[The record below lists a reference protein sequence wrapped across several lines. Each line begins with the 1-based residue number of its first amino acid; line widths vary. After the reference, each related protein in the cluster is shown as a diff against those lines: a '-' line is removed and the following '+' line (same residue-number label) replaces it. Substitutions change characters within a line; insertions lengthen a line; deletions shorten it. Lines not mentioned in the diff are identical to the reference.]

1 MTATYTKLRDGSW
14 GVRVVGTV
22 APGATVQVTKKSGES
37 KTETVGKVI
46 WTGNGV
52 TLATL
57 ARESTPR
64 PTTRRRGGRYECE
77 ECGDYVEPGTRCWE
91 TGMIH

>member
-22 APGATVQVTKKSGES
+22 APGAMVQVVKKSGES
-37 KTETVGKVI
+37 KTKIIGRVV

-57 ARESTPR
+57 ACESTR
-64 PTTRRRGGRYECE
+64 STTHRRGRRYECE